1 MQRRSFLK
9 NKINKKKTRNCMSLQ
24 DVADKVYKKYGDDKC
39 DLKILAQDIEKWGFN
54 TTLEDAMEAL
64 EISRKKA
71 QNG

>member
-1 MQRRSFLK
+1 
-9 NKINKKKTRNCMSLQ
+9 MSLQ

-71 QNG
+71 LNG